1 MTIRRHDF
9 EGSFNFR
16 DLGGWRTD
24 DGASVKWGRLFRADS
39 VHLMT
44 EGDVLRARDQLRI
57 RTVVDLRNDDEIA
70 IGGIGTLAEA
80 AERVHAPLSSRRG
93 LSPIDAAAAVT
104 NIATVADR
112 SPETLASGYLL
123 TLERSADLI
132 TDVVRRFASDG
143 ALPGVF
149 FCAAGKDRTGV
160 MSAVVLGAIGVRDS
174 DIVEDYFLTADAIE
188 QIIGRFAATP
198 GSPDM
203 YRNLPPSHFAPYAE
217 TMQHVVDGVKERWG
231 SFADYLID
239 NGVPR
244 ASLDAL
250 SASLIAPS

>member
-1 MTIRRHDF
+1 MTVRRHEF

-24 DGASVKWGRLFRADS
+24 DGASVKWGKLFRADS

-44 EGDVLRARDQLRI
+44 DADVLRARDQLRI

-70 IGGIGTLAEA
+70 VGGIGTLAEA
-80 AERVHAPLSSRRG
+80 AHRVHAPLSSRRG
-93 LSPIDAAAAVT
+93 LSLVDAAAVV
-104 NIATVADR
+104 NVNVADR
-112 SPETLASGYLL
+112 SPATLASGYLL

-132 TDVVRRFASDG
+132 VEVFTRFASDE

-160 MSAVVLGAIGVRDS
+160 MSAVILGSLGVRDE

-188 QIIGRFAATP
+188 QIIGRFASTP

-203 YRNLPPSHFAPYAE
+203 YRDLPATHFAPYAE
-217 TMQHVVDGVKERWG
+217 TMEHVVAGVKQRWG
-231 SFADYLID
+231 TFADYLVEH
-239 NGVPR
+239 GVPR
-244 ASLDAL
+244 SSIDGLKATLL
-250 SASLIAPS
+250 ER

>member
-1 MTIRRHDF
+1 MTTRRHDF

-44 EGDVLRARDQLRI
+44 DADVLRARDQLRI
-57 RTVVDLRNDDEIA
+57 RTVVDLRNDEEIA

-80 AERVHAPLSSRRG
+80 AQRHHAPLSARRG
-93 LSPIDAAAAVT
+93 LGPVDTSVLGDGAAS
-104 NIATVADR
+104 DR
-112 SPETLASGYLL
+112 SPGRLAFGYLQ

-132 TDVVRRFASDG
+132 TDIVERFAAAE

-160 MSAVVLGAIGVRDS
+160 LSAVVLGALGVKDE
-174 DIVEDYFLTADAIE
+174 DIVEDYYLTAESIDA
-188 QIIGRFAATP
+188 IIGRFASTP
-198 GSPDM
+198 GSPAM
-203 YRNLPPSHFAPYAE
+203 YRDLPPSHFAPYAE
-217 TMQHVVDGVKERWG
+217 TMEMVVAGVKERYG
-231 SFADYLID
+231 TFADYLVGSGLPSASID
-239 NGVPR
+239 ALK
-244 ASLDAL
+244 ASLL
-250 SASLIAPS
+250 EH